1 MEKLQEK
8 TDNRLKRDSNWNNIF
23 PEKARSRELQLGK
36 ILTVEELR
44 AMVGKASLKNTKP
57 ISHQLQIKMRG
68 VPINLVQIEFK
79 KGAA

>member
-1 MEKLQEK
+1 
-8 TDNRLKRDSNWNNIF
+8 
-23 PEKARSRELQLGK
+23 LGK